1 MKNTLINLGLTAG
14 AVFVLYKLF
23 KKDDLIPMNKPLPQ
37 DLPVPAPDDD
47 FSNFSGLFKKKRGNS
62 NPVGRQV
69 ETRCETN
76 LERLAR
82 LFPDNTNYEAE
93 LGKAFQQQGNNFNS
107 WAKSTA
113 KPCFVVGTEQGGL
126 QSGGISFDGSPEEIV
141 ALKKKAKEARLKNLR
156 PILVPTQTSKGM
168 GRKKKALRLE
178 GLNFTGSRY
187 FN

>member
-1 MKNTLINLGLTAG
+1 MKKTLINLGLTAG

-23 KKDDLIPMNKPLPQ
+23 KKDDIIPMNKPLPQ
-37 DLPVPAPDDD
+37 DLPVPSPEDN
-47 FSNFSGLFKKKRGNS
+47 FSNFSGLFKKKKGNS

-82 LFPDNTNYEAE
+82 LFPDNANYEAE
-93 LGKAFQQQGNNFNS
+93 LGKAFQQQGSNFNS

-113 KPCFVVGTEQGGL
+113 KPCFVVGVEQGGL
-126 QSGGISFDGSPEEIV
+126 QSGGISFDGSLQEIINEG
-141 ALKKKAKEARLKNLR
+141 KKRK
-156 PILVPTQTSKGM
+156 IF
-168 GRKKKALRLE
+168 GRKQKGLRLE
-178 GLNFTGSRY
+178 GLNFTGSQY